1 MRSTY
6 LRIRQVSDPDVPD
19 SPSGT
24 PDSYAQEL
32 VVVPK
37 KKKVVPKKCEYKI
50 SWEAQ
55 IATVEHLR
63 AEPS

>member
-1 MRSTY
+1 MFPLKDDATV
-6 LRIRQVSDPDVPD
+6 L
-19 SPSGT
+19 

>member
-1 MRSTY
+1 M
-6 LRIRQVSDPDVPD
+6 Q
-19 SPSGT
+19 PSGAERLL